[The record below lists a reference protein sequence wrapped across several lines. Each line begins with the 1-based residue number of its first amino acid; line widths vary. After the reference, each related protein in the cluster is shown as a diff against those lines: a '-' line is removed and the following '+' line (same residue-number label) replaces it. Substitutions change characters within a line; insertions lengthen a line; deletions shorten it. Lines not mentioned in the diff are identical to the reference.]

1 MANRVVTFLYG
12 LFRLAIKWGWRE
24 VNPAADIERN
34 PETARERYLTGAE
47 LERFLSTLDALADW
61 QAATI
66 FRILLLTGARK
77 GEVLSMRWS
86 DIDLDGAVWSRPATA
101 TKIKDRPRAP
111 LSKAAIALLRSL
123 PHCGVFVFPS
133 PHQAGEHR
141 TELRPAWRLV
151 CRLAQ
156 LENFHVHDIRHS
168 FASFAVQSGA
178 SLEVIGALLGHRH
191 PATTSRYA
199 HLDDRTLRAAA
210 ERVGEIVGKK

>member
-24 VNPAADIERN
+24 GNPAANIERN

-47 LERFLSTLDALADW
+47 LERFLAALDALADR

-86 DIDLDGAVWSRPATA
+86 DADLDGGVWARPATA
-101 TKIKDRPRAP
+101 TKQKDRPRAP
-111 LSKAAIALLRSL
+111 LSKTAVAILRGL
-123 PHCGVFVFPS
+123 PRNAPFVFGGDR
-133 PHQAGEHR
+133 AR
-141 TELRPAWRLV
+141 TELRPAWREV
-151 CRLAQ
+151 CRAAG
-156 LENFHVHDIRHS
+156 LENFHIHDLRHS

-178 SLEVIGALLGHRH
+178 SLEIIGALLGHRR
-191 PATTSRYA
+191 PQTTARYA
-199 HLDDRTLRAAA
+199 HLDDQTLRAVA
-210 ERVGEIVGKK
+210 EHIGAIVGRK